1 MSALLSVLDRLKL
14 AISGDWF
21 VGDGALLGIHRE
33 GKLIEYDND
42 IDIYLY
48 PETKIDLDIL
58 RENKLKIEKYYLN
71 DKVYDPTFNYTKK
84 NAWKEYMSCMKLANP
99 GCGRREII
107 MLSAMS
113 YDVNR
118 IQNKHTDHNIDIF
131 YLIDRGDKYTIDN
144 WDNIFFYKTEL
155 NELEYFTLQGVEVI
169 VPKLKE
175 RMSILQRQYG
185 KDYMTPNKDFKY
197 F

>member
-71 DKVYDPTFNYTKK
+71 DKIYDPSFNYTKK
-84 NAWKEYMSCMKLANP
+84 NPWKEYMSCMKLANP

-131 YLIDRGDKYTIDN
+131 YLIDRGDKFTIDN